1 MADRQILAIVGA
13 TGAQGG
19 GLARAALE
27 DSERR
32 FEVRALT
39 RNADSDKARA
49 LAAQG
54 AEVVVADLD
63 DLASLEAAA
72 SPADTPYLY
81 FVSRNDGSHVFAAT
95 LAEHNRAVARL
106 RQAGR

>member
-54 AEVVVADLD
+54 AIESAEVDLD
-63 DLASLEAAA
+63 
-72 SPADTPYLY
+72 
-81 FVSRNDGSHVFAAT
+81 
-95 LAEHNRAVARL
+95 ARMQWNCL
-106 RQAGR
+106 GDFKAQIPRHRPPITGEK